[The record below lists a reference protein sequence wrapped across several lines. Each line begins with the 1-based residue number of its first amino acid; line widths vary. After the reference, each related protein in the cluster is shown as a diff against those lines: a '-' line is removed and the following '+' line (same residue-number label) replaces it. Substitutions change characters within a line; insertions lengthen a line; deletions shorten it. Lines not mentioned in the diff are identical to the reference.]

1 MHPSGAQC
9 DDPRT
14 VIEDLARIAAS
25 GERRLQRLERMFRWT
40 AALFLLTLMLVLY
53 ALIQALAA
61 GGAGAETPLGWPHV
75 APEVTA
81 DDLQVRP
88 EPEVVGPRAEFHQ
101 RIETLRARLAQAEE
115 EPSPL
120 EVIAVT
126 LHDIRGVLHD
136 THAALEAMPQ
146 MAEDMSHMRGD
157 MDRIATVMGSMDDK
171 MSGVPLMAEEMRR
184 LNLSIDI
191 MTTSIDSTMGRMGR
205 IMPYYW

>member
-1 MHPSGAQC
+1 MHPTGTQY
-9 DDPRT
+9 DDSRT
-14 VIEDLARIAAS
+14 AIEDLARIAVS

-53 ALIQALAA
+53 ALTQALAA
-61 GGAGAETPLGWPHV
+61 GGAGAEVPRGWPHA

-88 EPEVVGPRAEFHQ
+88 EPEAVGPRAEFHQ
-101 RIETLRARLAQAEE
+101 RVEDLRARLAEAEE
-115 EPSPL
+115 EPSPF

-136 THAALEAMPQ
+136 TRDALAAMPQ
-146 MAEDMSHMRGD
+146 MGENMSHMRGD

-171 MSGVPLMAEEMRR
+171 MSGVPLMAEEMRQ

-191 MTTSIDSTMGRMGR
+191 MTTSIDSTMGRIGR

>member
-1 MHPSGAQC
+1 MHPNGAQY
-9 DDPRT
+9 DDSRT
-14 VIEDLARIAAS
+14 AIEDLARIAAS

-40 AALFLLTLMLVLY
+40 AALFLLTLMLALYVLT
-53 ALIQALAA
+53 QALSA
-61 GGAGAETPLGWPHV
+61 GGAGAEVARSWPHV

-81 DDLQVRP
+81 EDLQIRP

-101 RIETLRARLAQAEE
+101 RIENLRARLADAEE
-115 EPSPL
+115 EPSPF

-136 THAALEAMPQ
+136 TRAALAAMPQ
-146 MAEDMSHMRGD
+146 MGEDMSHMRGD
-157 MDRIATVMGSMDDK
+157 MDRIANVMGSMDDK